1 MFLWKVLPMMSSK
14 QSVSSSDSEGND
26 RESNCDVSGVSPM
39 SMAQPFILGID
50 DNEDNLL
57 LASYAVE
64 LCGIEFIGKTSG
76 WAALDLVSVCPPA
89 LILLDILL
97 PDLNGIDFLNYLKQ
111 SPITCDI
118 PVIAV
123 TALATL
129 SDRTQLL
136 LAGFV
141 DYVSKPYMLEDLEA
155 AIFRHF
161 KEKA

>member
-1 MFLWKVLPMMSSK
+1 MTFFEHAATPSDPEGSYCELP
-14 QSVSSSDSEGND
+14 GA
-26 RESNCDVSGVSPM
+26 SPG
-39 SMAQPFILGID
+39 AITQPFILCVD

-57 LASYAVE
+57 LASYVVE
-64 LCGIEFIGKTSG
+64 LCGIEFVGQTSG
-76 WAALDLVSVCPPA
+76 WAALNLVAVSPPA

-97 PDLNGIDFLNYLKQ
+97 PDLNGIDFLNHLKQ
-111 SPITCDI
+111 NPLTCDI

-129 SDRTQLL
+129 SDRSRLL

-155 AIFRHF
+155 TIFRHL
-161 KEKA
+161 KREG